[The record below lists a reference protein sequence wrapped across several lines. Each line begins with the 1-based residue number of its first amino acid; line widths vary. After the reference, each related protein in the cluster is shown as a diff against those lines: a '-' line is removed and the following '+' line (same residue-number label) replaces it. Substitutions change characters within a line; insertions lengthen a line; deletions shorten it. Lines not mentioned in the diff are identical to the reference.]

1 MKHEDLGRSLLGEHE
16 FVAFSVKTEG
26 EMDETIFF
34 LGFANESAAV
44 FQNELDAFADVVALE
59 AQAGPGAFAFAA
71 TVDSDG
77 GAAKSDFA
85 PHFHFEG
92 EIRAKSLLV
101 KADRSEVVGRPDG
114 VFYFLDLH
122 AAN

>member
-1 MKHEDLGRSLLGEHE
+1 MKHDGLGRSLLGEHE
-16 FVAFSVKTEG
+16 FVAFGVKTEG
-26 EMDETIFF
+26 EVNKTIFF

-71 TVDSDG
+71 TVNSDG
-77 GAAKSDFA
+77 GAAEGDFA
-85 PHFHFEG
+85 PHLHLEG
-92 EIRAKSLLV
+92 QVRAKGLLI
-101 KADRSEVVGRPDG
+101 KADRTEVVGRPDG
-114 VFYFLDLH
+114 IFHFLDLH